1 MTDTQKVNSKPEEKE
16 VKKKK
21 KSGWRVARWFLIPV
35 LLVLALAGGMVAG
48 YVVLGK
54 QDIGSVFQWSTWK
67 HVYDLVFAS

>member
-1 MTDTQKVNSKPEEKE
+1 MTDTQKQNSKPEEKE
-16 VKKKK
+16 VKKKN